1 MKKYLYLFLI
11 PLCMGLCM
19 SMAACG
25 SDDEKDDLGGGGG
38 GSKTHALV
46 GTWSMNYVLDGK
58 TYKMT
63 VKFNSNGTGNLKN
76 AVQNTNFTWTATGT
90 TSGIIE
96 MGGGSLGGYW
106 SYSINGNTLILEGQA
121 YTRE

>member
-19 SMAACG
+19 SLAACG
-25 SDDEKDDLGGGGG
+25 GDDDKDDLSGGGG

-46 GTWSMNYVLDGK
+46 GSWSKNYVLEGK
-58 TYKMT
+58 TCKET
-63 VKFNSNGTGNLKN
+63 FKFYSNGTGNLKN
-76 AVQNTNFTWTATGT
+76 GAQDTNFTRTATGT

-96 MGGGSLGGYW
+96 MGGGLGAYW
-106 SYSINGNTLILEGQA
+106 SYSINGNKLTLEGQT